1 MYYLEFFKCYK
12 KVINLSLSKFPNHL
26 NLGQQNE
33 RCLCTTTSGILD
45 GYLFIIIIIIY
56 VIFWVS
62 ALENRNSR
70 YTTVGNR
77 EIQTF
82 QVILAHVQNGTALSC
97 FSMALFRH
105 SRLTDSSAD
114 RESKAVL
121 SQATCSLAVSFL

>member
-1 MYYLEFFKCYK
+1 MYYLEFFTCYK
-12 KVINLSLSKFPNHL
+12 KVINFSLSKFPNHL

-33 RCLCTTTSGILD
+33 CCLCTATSGILD
-45 GYLFIIIIIIY
+45 GYLFIIIIIY

-114 RESKAVL
+114 QKTKAVL
-121 SQATCSLAVSFL
+121 SRAMCSSAASFL